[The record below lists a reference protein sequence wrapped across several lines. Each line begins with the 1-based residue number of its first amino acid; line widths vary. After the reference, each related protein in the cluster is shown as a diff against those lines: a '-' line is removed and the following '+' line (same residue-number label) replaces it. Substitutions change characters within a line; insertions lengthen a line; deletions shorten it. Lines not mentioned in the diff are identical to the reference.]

1 MQIYTSNNSSFPDQV
16 VPDAEKQTWEYGLKV
31 AKAIEGEWF
40 SNEMNNGYRFD
51 STYTNFHN
59 LRLYAR
65 GEQSV
70 QKYKDELS
78 IDGDLSYLNLDWKPV
93 PVLAKFVDIVVNG
106 MSQRSYEVKTMAQDP
121 ESVKKRT
128 EYAQRIIEDIQ
139 LQQFDAQVQ
148 QEFGV
153 DLSQSKKDENSPQS
167 LDELPAHM
175 QLNYKQS
182 IEIAE
187 EELINQVLDKNKYHL
202 IRKRLNYD
210 LAVLGIAA
218 TKTTFNRSN
227 GIVTEY
233 VDPARIVYSY
243 TEDPNFEDIYY
254 VGEIRNLSLVEIKK
268 QFPYLTAEEL
278 KKMQQYQGNKNF
290 ARNWNGR
297 TNDQSIQVLFFEW
310 KTYANQV
317 WKIKETPNGLEKA
330 LEKGDTFNPP
340 ETENFKKAFRAIEV
354 LYSGAK
360 ILGYENMLEWK
371 LAENMTKPF
380 GDTVKVNMSY
390 NICAPRM
397 YRGRIESI
405 VSRTTGFADMINIT
419 SLKLQQ
425 VISRMVPDGVY
436 LDVDGLAEVDLGN
449 GTNYNPREALN
460 MYFQTG
466 SVVGRSLTQDGEM
479 NRGKVP
485 IQELQSSSGG
495 AKIQALISTYQY
507 YLQMIRDVTGLNEAR
522 DASTPDKNALVG
534 LQKLAAANSNVATRH
549 ILQASLYLTLKT
561 CENIALRATD
571 ALMFPLTR
579 MALQN
584 SVSTF
589 NVATLDEIKDA
600 NLHDFGI
607 FIELEPDD
615 EEKAQSEQ
623 NIQVALQTQS
633 IDLEDAIDIR
643 NISNLKLA
651 NELLKKRRKQK
662 QARDQQ
668 MQQANIQAQAQ
679 ANQETAEKAA
689 LYEVQKQQAM
699 ADTQLQIEKGKSE
712 FQIQQMQ
719 VDGKIKK
726 ELMAQQFGYDQQ
738 LKTMDLQQMSRKE
751 KDIEDRKDE
760 RTRIQA
766 TQQSKL
772 IDQRKNDL
780 LPTDF
785 ETSIP
790 ENLGGAE
797 PPLPPPPG
805 MTSGQG
811 EVELQPE

>member
-139 LQQFDAQVQ
+139 LKQFDDQVKEQ
-148 QEFGV
+148 FGI
-153 DLSQSKKDENSPQS
+153 DLSQGKKDENTPQS
-167 LDELPAHM
+167 IDELPAHM

-268 QFPYLTAEEL
+268 QFPYLTADEL

-534 LQKLAAANSNVATRH
+534 LQKLAAANSNTATRH

-615 EEKAQSEQ
+615 EEKAQLEQ
-623 NIQVALQTQS
+623 NIQIALQTQS

-643 NISNLKLA
+643 NINNLKLA

-662 QARDQQ
+662 QIKEEQLKQ
-668 MQQANIQAQAQ
+668 MNIQAQAQ

-689 LYEVQKQQAM
+689 MYEVQKQQAM
-699 ADTQLQIEKGKSE
+699 ADTELQIEQGKS
-712 FQIQQMQ
+712 QMRIQQMQ
-719 VDGKIKK
+719 VDGQIKK

-738 LKTMDLQQMSRKE
+738 LKTMDLKQMSQKE

-790 ENLGGAE
+790 QNLGGAE
-797 PPLPPPPG
+797 TPLPPPPG
-805 MTSGQG
+805 MMSGQG
-811 EVELQPE
+811 QVELQPE